1 LYADSIL
8 NKGKTAGKF
17 EKSVIKV
24 PVISTIPSSTKIH
37 ASSESSNNKVVVG
50 KKVRIQVDDDVV
62 DDVDEGRNLY
72 SKENDYAG
80 SNRVP
85 AGNKKGKK
93 ESDKGT
99 SYKI

>member
-1 LYADSIL
+1 MYADSIL

-17 EKSVIKV
+17 EKSVMKV

-50 KKVRIQVDDDVV
+50 KKVRIQVDDVV
-62 DDVDEGRNLY
+62 DDVDEGPNLY
-72 SKENDYAG
+72 NKENDYAG

-85 AGNKKGKK
+85 ASNKKGKK

>member
-1 LYADSIL
+1 MYADSIL

-17 EKSVIKV
+17 EKSVMKV

-37 ASSESSNNKVVVG
+37 ASSESSNNTVVVG
-50 KKVRIQVDDDVV
+50 KKVRIQVDDVV
-62 DDVDEGRNLY
+62 DDVDEGPNLY

-85 AGNKKGKK
+85 AGNKKRKK